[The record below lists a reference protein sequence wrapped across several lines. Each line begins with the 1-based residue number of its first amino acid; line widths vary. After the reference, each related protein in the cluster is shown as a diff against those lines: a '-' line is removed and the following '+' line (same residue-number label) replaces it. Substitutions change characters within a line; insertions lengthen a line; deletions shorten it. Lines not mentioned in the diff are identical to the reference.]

1 MDKVMEGAM
10 RRVDSYPPIT
20 SMKEGQILRLHVS
33 GDFGAM
39 EGDGLDHDY
48 INCVES
54 ELILHEAQMDR
65 VPDVFGYT
73 HMWRKHRL
81 RDLRHHMHLHASVD
95 TMEEAGEAI
104 GEGWTIALTHPGINL
119 KTGYTMVGKERL
131 LVCPEQRGTV
141 NNCEECKFCWNMPPA
156 WAGVA
161 FKEKS

>member
-1 MDKVMEGAM
+1 M

-39 EGDGLDHDY
+39 EGEQLDYDY

-54 ELILHEAQMDR
+54 ELILLQAQLGR
-65 VPDVFGYT
+65 APDVFGYT
-73 HMWRKHRL
+73 HMWREAGLYGL
-81 RDLRHHMHLHASVD
+81 RAWMHLHASVD
-95 TMEEAGEAI
+95 DEHEAAEAT
-104 GEGWTIALTHPGINL
+104 EQGWTIAYTSPDVDLD
-119 KTGYTMVGKERL
+119 TGYIDLEVEPGRRRL